1 MVAINFQL
9 NLIWPFKISQNIEK
23 GKRNRPKV
31 IKIKFA
37 CELCGGQMWHSCEIV
52 KARQEE
58 REKNQ
63 TNKFI
68 KIGRKT
74 FIFEPASVCLCTQIK
89 IRVRTVR
96 QFCTYIFLLFHTIRA
111 HVSHELNSGVCA
123 YAAAK
128 WSMVVRYSFDSWY
141 LLFVLWLPFE
151 NFVQNEWNYR
161 HFLVASS
168 PADIQAQKAQ
178 HELNSI
184 LFTVNRC
191 VEIMCTLCARTRAR
205 SWPLIFPNFRVSLI
219 SNFSAIFNT
228 NDCVRPNFKIHSKKK
243 F

>member
-1 MVAINFQL
+1 MWWANVAL
-9 NLIWPFKISQNIEK
+9 LRDSESE
-23 GKRNRPKV
+23 
-31 IKIKFA
+31 A
-37 CELCGGQMWHSCEIV
+37 GGEG
-52 KARQEE
+52 
-58 REKNQ
+58 KNQ

-74 FIFEPASVCLCTQIK
+74 FIFEPASVFMYANKNSRSHCQTILHIHISLVPHDTSTRIARVEFWCLCLCSSQMVDGRALFIW
-89 IRVRTVR
+89 
-96 QFCTYIFLLFHTIRA
+96 FLI
-111 HVSHELNSGVCA
+111 
-123 YAAAK
+123 
-128 WSMVVRYSFDSWY
+128 Y

-151 NFVQNEWNYR
+151 NFVQNEWNYW